1 MRWLERACWG
11 GEQWQWWLVMRPV
24 GWLVRLLRRHVVMV
38 RCLLGWHVGGGREG
52 MALLG
57 GRQGMAL
64 LEKVEIHGKQGLVRE
79 LVVQIEA

>member
-52 MALLG
+52 MALL
-57 GRQGMAL
+57 
-64 LEKVEIHGKQGLVRE
+64 EKVEIHSKQGLVRE